1 VQRLYRRIVVA
12 DVAAGL
18 KRQVVHVRDADRR
31 SLWLDGGIVLA
42 LIASSEIA
50 IWSGA
55 VERGELDRPRALA
68 AVLVVFLTLPLL
80 WRRTAPVV
88 TALLVL
94 VALGA
99 LGDFPAFPAWV
110 TFLIVFYSLGRY
122 AADPLSPAV
131 ALALLAATVLHDLL
145 VQDPEPITDLIGP
158 WIMLTG
164 AWAIGRTV
172 RAQGREASRE
182 RERADRLVFERE
194 ERERQAVAEERA
206 RMARE
211 LHDVV
216 AHSVSLITVQAQA
229 VQRLLQG
236 EERAAREG
244 IGSIERVARQTA
256 TEMRRLLG
264 ILESQGDGTAR
275 DPQPGIAGLTT
286 LVEQVRETGLEVE
299 LRIEGE
305 PVPLAAGLDLSAYRI
320 VQEALTNVL
329 KHARASRVEV
339 VVRYARERLELEV
352 KDDGQGGDQHQGSGH
367 GLTGMRERAVVF
379 GGELTAGPLPGRGF
393 RVRARLPMEH
403 MPT

>member
-1 VQRLYRRIVVA
+1 VVA

-68 AVLVVFLTLPLL
+68 AVLVVFLSLPLL

-88 TALLVL
+88 TALLVV

-122 AADPLSPAV
+122 ASDLRSPV
-131 ALALLAATVLHDLL
+131 AAFALLAATVVHDLL
-145 VQDPEPITDLIGP
+145 VQDPDPITDLVGP
-158 WIMLTG
+158 WVMLAG
-164 AWAIGRTV
+164 VWAIGRAV
-172 RAQGREASRE
+172 RAQGRQASRE
-182 RERADRLVFERE
+182 RERADRLARERE
-194 ERERQAVAEERA
+194 ERARRAVAEERA

-216 AHSVSLITVQAQA
+216 AHSVSLIAVQAQA
-229 VQRLLQG
+229 VQRLLEG

-244 IGSIERVARQTA
+244 IDSIERVARQTA
-256 TEMRRLLG
+256 IEMRRLLG
-264 ILESQGDGTAR
+264 ILESQGEGAAR
-275 DPQPGIAGLTT
+275 DPRPGIAGLGT
-286 LVEQVRETGLEVE
+286 LVEQVRETGLEVH

-305 PVPLAAGLDLSAYRI
+305 PVPLAAGLDLSGYRI

-329 KHARASRVEV
+329 KHARAAHVGV
-339 VVRYARERLELEV
+339 VVRYAGDRLELEV
-352 KDDGQGGDQHQGSGH
+352 EDDGQGVDHHQGDGH
-367 GLTGMRERAVVF
+367 GLAGMRERAAVF

-393 RVRARLPMEH
+393 RVRARLPLEH
-403 MPT
+403 SPT

>member
-1 VQRLYRRIVVA
+1 
-12 DVAAGL
+12 VAAGL
-18 KRQVVHVRDADRR
+18 RRQVIQVKDADRR

-55 VERGELDRPRALA
+55 VERGELDRPRVLA
-68 AVLVVFLTLPLL
+68 AVLVVFLSLPLL

-88 TALLVL
+88 TGLLVV
-94 VALGA
+94 VALAA

-122 AADPLSPAV
+122 AAERRSAV
-131 ALALLAATVLHDLL
+131 AAFVLLASTVLHDLL
-145 VQDPEPITDLIGP
+145 IQEPESITDLVGP
-158 WIMLTG
+158 WIMLAG
-164 AWAIGRTV
+164 VWAIGRAV

-182 RERADRLVFERE
+182 RERADRLARERE
-194 ERERQAVAEERA
+194 ERERRAVAEERA

-216 AHSVSLITVQAQA
+216 AHSVSLIAVQAQA
-229 VQRLLQG
+229 VQRLMQG

-244 IGSIERVARQTA
+244 IDSIERVARQTA

-264 ILESQGDGTAR
+264 ILQSQGNGAAR
-275 DPQPGIAGLTT
+275 DPRPGIARLAT
-286 LVEQVRETGLEVE
+286 LVEQVRETGLEVH
-299 LRIEGE
+299 LRIDGE
-305 PVPLAAGLDLSAYRI
+305 PAPLAAGLDLSAYRI

-339 VVRYARERLELEV
+339 VVRYAGERLELEV
-352 KDDGQGGDQHQGSGH
+352 EDDGQGADQHEGDGR
-367 GLTGMRERAVVF
+367 GLAGMRERAAVF

-393 RVRARLPMEH
+393 RVRAWLPIEH
-403 MPT
+403 SPT

>member
-1 VQRLYRRIVVA
+1 VVA

-31 SLWLDGGIVLA
+31 SLWLDGSIVLA

-68 AVLVVFLTLPLL
+68 AILVVVLSLPLL

-99 LGDFPAFPAWV
+99 LGNFPAFPAWV

-122 AADPLSPAV
+122 AAERRSA
-131 ALALLAATVLHDLL
+131 AAAFALLAATVLHDLL
-145 VQDPEPITDLIGP
+145 VQDPESITDLVGP
-158 WIMLTG
+158 WIMLAG
-164 AWAIGRTV
+164 VWAIGRAV
-172 RAQGREASRE
+172 RVQGRQASRE
-182 RERADRLVFERE
+182 RERADRLARERE
-194 ERERQAVAEERA
+194 ERARRAVAEERA

-216 AHSVSLITVQAQA
+216 AHSVSLIAVQAQA
-229 VQRLLQG
+229 VQRLLEG

-244 IGSIERVARQTA
+244 IDSIERVARQTA

-264 ILESQGDGTAR
+264 ILGSQGDGAAR
-275 DPQPGIAGLTT
+275 GPQPGIAGLGT
-286 LVEQVRETGLEVE
+286 LVERVRETGLEVH
-299 LRIEGE
+299 LRVDGQ

-329 KHARASRVEV
+329 KHARACRVEV
-339 VVRYARERLELEV
+339 VVRYAGDQLELEIE
-352 KDDGQGGDQHQGSGH
+352 DDGQGGNQHQGDGR
-367 GLTGMRERAVVF
+367 GLAGMRERAAVF
-379 GGELTAGPLPGRGF
+379 GGELTAGPLPGQGF
-393 RVRARLPMEH
+393 RVGARLPIEH
-403 MPT
+403 SPT

>member
-1 VQRLYRRIVVA
+1 M
-12 DVAAGL
+12 AAGL
-18 KRQVVHVRDADRR
+18 RRQVIQVKDADRR

-55 VERGELDRPRALA
+55 VERGELDRPRVLA
-68 AVLVVFLTLPLL
+68 AVLVVFLSLPLL

-88 TALLVL
+88 TGLLVV
-94 VALGA
+94 VALAA

-122 AADPLSPAV
+122 AAERRSAV
-131 ALALLAATVLHDLL
+131 AAFVLLASTVLHDLL
-145 VQDPEPITDLIGP
+145 IQEPESITDLVGP
-158 WIMLTG
+158 WIMLAG
-164 AWAIGRTV
+164 VWAIGRAV

-182 RERADRLVFERE
+182 RERADRLARERE
-194 ERERQAVAEERA
+194 ERERRAVAEERA

-216 AHSVSLITVQAQA
+216 AHSVSLIAVQAQA
-229 VQRLLQG
+229 VQRLMQG

-244 IGSIERVARQTA
+244 IDSIERVARQTA

-264 ILESQGDGTAR
+264 ILGSQGDGAAR
-275 DPQPGIAGLTT
+275 DPQPGIAGLAT
-286 LVEQVRETGLEVE
+286 LVEQVRNTGLEVD
-299 LRIEGE
+299 LRIEGQ

-339 VVRYARERLELEV
+339 VVRYAGERLELEV
-352 KDDGQGGDQHQGSGH
+352 EDDGQGADQHEGDGH
-367 GLTGMRERAVVF
+367 GLAGMRERAAVF

-393 RVRARLPMEH
+393 RVRAWLPIEH
-403 MPT
+403 SPT

>member
-1 VQRLYRRIVVA
+1 VVA

-31 SLWLDGGIVLA
+31 SLWLDGGIVLV

-68 AVLVVFLTLPLL
+68 AVLVIFLSLPLL

-88 TALLVL
+88 TALLVV

-122 AADPLSPAV
+122 AADLRSPA
-131 ALALLAATVLHDLL
+131 AAFALLAATVLHDLL
-145 VQDPEPITDLIGP
+145 IQNREPITDLVGP
-158 WIMLTG
+158 WIMLAG
-164 AWAIGRTV
+164 AWVIGRAV
-172 RAQGREASRE
+172 RAQRRQASRE
-182 RERADRLVFERE
+182 RERADRLARERE
-194 ERERQAVAEERA
+194 QRERRAVAEERA

-216 AHSVSLITVQAQA
+216 AHSVSLIAVQAQA
-229 VQRLLQG
+229 VQRLLEG

-244 IGSIERVARQTA
+244 IHSIERVARQTA

-264 ILESQGDGTAR
+264 ILGSQGDGAAR
-275 DPQPGIAGLTT
+275 DLLPGIAGLAT
-286 LVEQVRETGLEVE
+286 LVEQVHETGLEVE

-305 PVPLAAGLDLSAYRI
+305 PVPLATGLDLSAYRI

-339 VVRYARERLELEV
+339 VVRYAGDRLELDVE
-352 KDDGQGGDQHQGSGH
+352 DDGRGGDEHPGDGH
-367 GLTGMRERAVVF
+367 GLAGMRERAAVF

-393 RVRARLPMEH
+393 RVRARLPIEH
-403 MPT
+403 APT

>member
-1 VQRLYRRIVVA
+1 VVA
-12 DVAAGL
+12 ELAAGL
-18 KRQVVHVRDADRR
+18 KRQVVQVRDADRR
-31 SLWLDGGIVLA
+31 SLWLDGGIVFI

-68 AVLVVFLTLPLL
+68 AVLVVFLSLPLL

-122 AADPLSPAV
+122 AAERRSA
-131 ALALLAATVLHDLL
+131 AAAFALLAATVLHDLL
-145 VQDPEPITDLIGP
+145 VRDPEPITDLVGP
-158 WIMLTG
+158 WITLAG
-164 AWAIGRTV
+164 VWAIGRAV
-172 RAQGREASRE
+172 RAQGRQASRE
-182 RERADRLVFERE
+182 RERADRLARERE
-194 ERERQAVAEERA
+194 QRARRAVAEERA

-216 AHSVSLITVQAQA
+216 AHSVSLIAVQAQA
-229 VQRLLQG
+229 VQRLLEG

-244 IGSIERVARQTA
+244 IDSIERVARQTA

-264 ILESQGDGTAR
+264 ILHSEGDGASR
-275 DPQPGIAGLTT
+275 DPQPGIAGLAT
-286 LVEQVRETGLEVE
+286 LVEQVRKTGLDVQ
-299 LRIEGE
+299 LRIEGD
-305 PVPLAAGLDLSAYRI
+305 PVPLAAGLDTSAYRI

-329 KHARASRVEV
+329 KHARAARVEV
-339 VVRYARERLELEV
+339 VVRYTDERLELEIE
-352 KDDGQGGDQHQGSGH
+352 DDGPGAGKHNGDGH
-367 GLTGMRERAVVF
+367 GLAGMRERAAVF

-393 RVRARLPMEH
+393 RVWARLPIEH
-403 MPT
+403 SPT